1 LIGMSDQ
8 PKIATRTEVLEL
20 LTAKAREGS
29 IDAMIALE
37 EALRVESPDDLDD
50 ELERILRG
58 D

>member
-1 LIGMSDQ
+1 VSDQ
-8 PKIATRTEVLEL
+8 PEIATRAEVLEM
-20 LTAKAREGS
+20 LTKQAREGS
-29 IDAMIALE
+29 IDAAIALE